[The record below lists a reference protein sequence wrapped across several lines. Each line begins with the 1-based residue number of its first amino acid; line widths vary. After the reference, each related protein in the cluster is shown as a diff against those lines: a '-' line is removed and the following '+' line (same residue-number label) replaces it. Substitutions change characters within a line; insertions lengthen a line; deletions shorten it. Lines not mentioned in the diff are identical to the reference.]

1 MVRQAARDEMARRA
15 RPAPLDRRT
24 QEEIDR
30 AREAVARSD
39 VRQERSMAA
48 LARAAALLAR
58 RQAALEREA
67 AASVAAEVVRATKHG
82 G

>member
-1 MVRQAARDEMARRA
+1 
-15 RPAPLDRRT
+15 
-24 QEEIDR
+24 
-30 AREAVARSD
+30 
-39 VRQERSMAA
+39 MAA